1 VSLELV
7 QKDTDPEGVAKVL
20 KITGNSTQI
29 NGTRMDI
36 FTTLLPKEEKTAAK
50 LAPGGQVKSE
60 FPVPQ
65 GAVGVI
71 IGKKGETITQL
82 QGETVTRCNLYNVL
96 LF

>member
-1 VSLELV
+1 
-7 QKDTDPEGVAKVL
+7 
-20 KITGNSTQI
+20 
-29 NGTRMDI
+29 MDI

-82 QGETVTRCNLYNVL
+82 QGETVTR
-96 LF
+96 